1 MHLSKFFETFSL
13 RTSFTPK
20 FTELLEKGS
29 DSILKDNPLSNI
41 ISRIENNIPK
51 HIDISSPTIKPFT
64 FAGSELLTK
73 AETWI
78 LIIYYYLHKHNKQ
91 QETFLYLLQQV
102 NMYRVS
108 GKQKL
113 KRYVFK
119 CCKELFTKQEAISVI
134 NANPLCV
141 RKLKGNEREDEVEK
155 MFKYFLVNPKFFEE
169 QTAETQ
175 LNVLMNGVYYYEK
188 KGKENKQRS
197 CNVVEES
204 EDESEEVKKSK
215 ELERKRKRKMKRKE
229 RKAKEKE
236 KEKEKERLM
245 TVKLKKKIKKQKT
258 IRLRKHIKRRN
269 RNKSRNKNLRKRSM
283 NNDNDNNNS
292 NDNSINDDQNVET
305 ECIELLNTTSTT
317 PNPNNDNNNPT
328 KPTKPN
334 ITTTTTPIT
343 IDQPSSI
350 ISPCTITHM
359 ELTI

>member
-20 FTELLEKGS
+20 FTELIEKGS
-29 DSILKDNPLSNI
+29 DSILKEKPLSNI
-41 ISRIENNIPK
+41 ISRIENNITK

-91 QETFLYLLQQV
+91 QETFLLLLQQV

-134 NANPLCV
+134 NANPLFTK
-141 RKLKGNEREDEVEK
+141 KLKANEKDDEVAK
-155 MFKYFLVNPKFFEE
+155 QFKYFLVNPKFFDEH
-169 QTAETQ
+169 TSETQ
-175 LNVLMNGVYYYEK
+175 LNVLSNGVYYYEK
-188 KGKENKQRS
+188 KGKESKEDKKNSKE
-197 CNVVEES
+197 NVNEDEES
-204 EDESEEVKKSK
+204 DGEEKVRKCK
-215 ELERKRKRKMKRKE
+215 ELERKRKKKMKR
-229 RKAKEKE
+229 

-258 IRLRKHIKRRN
+258 LRLRKRIKGRN
-269 RNKSRNKNLRKRSM
+269 RNKSKNKSIRKKSI
-283 NNDNDNNNS
+283 DNQ
-292 NDNSINDDQNVET
+292 SIEMECADQQ
-305 ECIELLNTTSTT
+305 NTTTTT
-317 PNPNNDNNNPT
+317 PNPNSENTTNN
-328 KPTKPN
+328 KAD
-334 ITTTTTPIT
+334 IITPII
-343 IDQPSSI
+343 IDQPTQTIPSV
-350 ISPCTITHM
+350 ISPCTISHM

>member
-20 FTELLEKGS
+20 FTELIEKGS

-134 NANPLCV
+134 NANPMCI
-141 RKLKGNEREDEVEK
+141 RKLKANERDDEVEK

-175 LNVLMNGVYYYEK
+175 LNVLTSGVYYYEK
-188 KGKENKQRS
+188 KGKENKKKS
-197 CNVVEES
+197 SNVVDES
-204 EDESEEVKKSK
+204 EDEESDESEDEEEIKKSK

-229 RKAKEKE
+229 RKEKE
-236 KEKEKERLM
+236 KEKLM

-269 RNKSRNKNLRKRSM
+269 RNKSRNKNSNKRSIS
-283 NNDNDNNNS
+283 NDNNN
-292 NDNSINDDQNVET
+292 DDQNIEM
-305 ECIELLNTTSTT
+305 ECTDHLNTTTTT
-317 PNPNNDNNNPT
+317 PNPNSDNKPT
-328 KPTKPN
+328 KPTNPD
-334 ITTTTTPIT
+334 TTTTPII
-343 IDQPSSI
+343 IDQPSPILPS
-350 ISPCTITHM
+350 CTITHM

>member
-41 ISRIENNIPK
+41 ISRIENNLPK

-134 NANPLCV
+134 NANPLCI
-141 RKLKGNEREDEVEK
+141 RKLKVNEKEDEVEK

-169 QTAETQ
+169 RTAETQ
-175 LNVLMNGVYYYEK
+175 LNVLTRGVYYYEK
-188 KGKENKQRS
+188 KGKENKKRS
-197 CNVVEES
+197 SNVVEES
-204 EDESEEVKKSK
+204 ENESEDESEDTEEVKKSK

-229 RKAKEKE
+229 RKEKEKE
-236 KEKEKERLM
+236 RKEKEKERLM

-269 RNKSRNKNLRKRSM
+269 INKSRNKNLKKRSM
-283 NNDNDNNNS
+283 NNNNNG
-292 NDNSINDDQNVET
+292 NNNNNNVEM
-305 ECIELLNTTSTT
+305 ECIDLLNTTSTT
-317 PNPNNDNNNPT
+317 PNPNSDNKPLKTT
-328 KPTKPN
+328 KKN
-334 ITTTTTPIT
+334 LTTTPII
-343 IDQPSSI
+343 IDPPSPI

>member
-343 IDQPSSI
+343 IDQPSPI